1 MKRIHILI
9 GIVFVITISI
19 LMSDS
24 GKTEFGKITLPLGRV
39 SVQSQGDD
47 GWKRAMPKKTVY
59 VGDKIR
65 TLAKS
70 RCEISLRGGGKLRIG
85 ENSELELTSADV
97 KPMKK
102 EFNANLTK
110 GNIWV
115 SAKAAFGEKKN
126 VSVRTPTA
134 VAAIRG
140 TTYRATADSSESS
153 VLVYSGAVDVNSAK
167 KIIEERKEKRK
178 SLFDTGTPFKLGPV
192 EKIEA
197 PTEVAGPFEVS
208 LEDWIKL
215 AKGWCITVRSD
226 GKYHLY
232 EFDKDEDAKDAF
244 VRWNTKLDLE

>member
-1 MKRIHILI
+1 MKKIHILI
-9 GIVFVITISI
+9 GVVIIVTVTILIS
-19 LMSDS
+19 SS

-39 SVQSQGDD
+39 SVQMSGSD

-115 SAKAAFGEKKN
+115 SAKVAFGEKKN

-140 TTYRATADSSESS
+140 TTYRTTADSSESS

-192 EKIEA
+192 EKVDA

-215 AKGWCITVRSD
+215 ASGWCITVRSD

-232 EFDKDEDAKDAF
+232 EFDKDEDAKDDF
-244 VRWNTKLDLE
+244 VRWNTELDLE